1 MLGCGR
7 CRRLSL
13 SRTSPIVYLVLRN
26 VFGFIVFSSCVFTN
40 EWVCSYIRVTNTD
53 TSNWDGNN
61 EYEQQ
66 RATLLA
72 ELGYIALAADI
83 FGADLQTD
91 LDMAKR
97 VELSTKYR
105 TDTALFVQRMET
117 ALAQI
122 PLVDGV
128 DPENIAVIGYC
139 FGT

>member
-1 MLGCGR
+1 VGLPLYG
-7 CRRLSL
+7 
-13 SRTSPIVYLVLRN
+13 YK
-26 VFGFIVFSSCVFTN
+26 
-40 EWVCSYIRVTNTD
+40 NTD

-83 FGADLQTD
+83 YGADLQTVLE
-91 LDMAKR
+91 LDQR

-122 PLVDGV
+122 QLVDGV
-128 DPENIAVIGYC
+128 DLENIAIIGYC

>member
-1 MLGCGR
+1 MFWFYR
-7 CRRLSL
+7 
-13 SRTSPIVYLVLRN
+13 
-26 VFGFIVFSSCVFTN
+26 FSSCVITN

-53 TSNWDGNN
+53 TRNWDGNN

-122 PLVDGV
+122 QLVDGV

-139 FGT
+139 FGTWHTENKNR